1 MVEPEYDTK
10 ELENV
15 LYRNEYHDINKM
27 PWYRII
33 NNELLLGR
41 NKKKITFNI
50 PPNSDY
56 KRNQYIDYIC
66 NKQGYIDIKLSN
78 DTKIFIY
85 YEGQHKGVDI
95 NNIDIDI
102 EPLKMSVCN
111 HYSMNDFYVD
121 SETRVIVDIRYNVP
135 NTLSE
140 LLLSFAYK
148 YCKQVIVFN

>member
-50 PPNSDY
+50 PPKSEY

-66 NKQGYIDIKLSN
+66 NKQGYVDIKLSN
-78 DTKIFIY
+78 DTKIFI
-85 YEGQHKGVDI
+85 
-95 NNIDIDI
+95 
-102 EPLKMSVCN
+102 
-111 HYSMNDFYVD
+111 
-121 SETRVIVDIRYNVP
+121 
-135 NTLSE
+135 
-140 LLLSFAYK
+140 
-148 YCKQVIVFN
+148 